1 MLKQYK
7 ILVNEGKGS
16 ENVLVTVPAGAGAR
30 GNPTRITAKVD
41 TRYELQDD
49 LKGKGLAPDQVRGK
63 RVGKNLYLMF
73 EDNGKPDV
81 IIEGYYDPI
90 NQSQVP
96 TIVGKAENGSFYE
109 YIPHDPELSSMS
121 TTLKDGYT
129 PAMLSLGGGPIAGG
143 AFELAGLP
151 LVAAAAGGGLGG
163 LGWLAAGLGAAA
175 LGGGGGGGGG
185 GGTPAD
191 TTAPS
196 KPTSLLIIENDNGG
210 VNAKEAADGTTID
223 VGLPADA
230 VVGDVLKTVVKK
242 PDGTSFSFAPVTL
255 TAAMIAAKTVMHII
269 PAGDLKGDGVWTT
282 SSTLTDAA
290 GNASAPIEGTFT
302 LDTIAPTPVVKIESD
317 SDQNTF
323 ISVNELNPTP
333 NEPTSATPVIVSAT
347 FADKLNLKIGDTVT
361 FTDSVSKFS
370 YVETVKASDLLQ
382 DIVTT
387 TKFGKLIDKQSLSIT
402 AVLTDALANTSATSN
417 IAIATRDATAQTG
430 HLDHTSTNDTG
441 PDINDSYTSVNKPF
455 IVGAAAPGAF
465 VQIVINGKS
474 YPLAPQKVQPNGQY
488 SIQITDVLPDGEYI
502 PVVRVTDASN
512 KTYDVNGDKFTVD
525 TDPAKNPEGTSLAPD
540 ANIGKTI
547 SITTIVDVSTDSQD
561 TGNAGDFITSDNTLS
576 YVGKIVSYTAN
587 GDWVKLVLTP
597 QSGGTSVIR
606 YEKPLSDGTWKWDYH
621 AIVQNEGV
629 YSLVATI
636 VDAAGNSIANT
647 NSANKDIIIV
657 TTPPKTAAAEM
668 VVTAVENGGYH
679 NNIIGSNPSGNVLL
693 GATASQGQTLK
704 AIAKTYTGL
713 YGDLVLSADGTYVYT
728 VANRDSSKTYTEA
741 ESARLNKVDALKNNS
756 GTDVFDYSIV
766 DAAGLVATAKLKV
779 NITGVNDAPEFT
791 VQALGQVNPTTGVY
805 YTSRTAISVA
815 DPDSTDS
822 TFESG
827 FITPGVLIG
836 KYGSFQITNSA
847 GVSDW
852 SYLADETKL
861 PNGAL
866 NLIQGFVGHDLL
878 TVKSID
884 GTKYQTFDVTIKGTD
899 DTKHN
904 YYYNISDTT
913 GLEVVGGSTNKNT
926 VPIVNRVDALILNK
940 DNVTLD
946 LTAVGST
953 AARIDNIEVIDLG
966 VGASTANN
974 KITLNLNTVLQSEN
988 DILYIK
994 GDAADTVIVT
1004 GGAIL
1009 NGTNQAP
1016 DGLAYK
1022 DYTFI
1027 QSNGL
1032 VHHLY
1037 VDQTIHVLL

>member
-16 ENVLVTVPAGAGAR
+16 ENVLVTVPAGAGAS
-30 GNPTRITAKVD
+30 GNPTRIKAKPD

-81 IIEGYYDPI
+81 IIEGYYDSV
-90 NQSQVP
+90 NLQQVP
-96 TIVGKAENGSFYE
+96 TIVGKAENGSIYE

-163 LGWLAAGLGAAA
+163 LGLLAAGLGAAA

-185 GGTPAD
+185 AGGD
-191 TTAPS
+191 TTPPS
-196 KPTSLLIIENDNGG
+196 KPKSLVIPESTNGG
-210 VNAKEAADGTTID
+210 VSADEAKDGTTLE

-230 VVGDVLKTVVKK
+230 VVGDVLKTVVTK
-242 PDGTSFSFAPVTL
+242 PDGTTKITLDPVTL
-255 TAAMIAAKTVMHII
+255 TAAMIADKLVKQTI
-269 PAGDLKGDGVWTT
+269 PEGVLKGDGVWTT

-290 GNASAPIEGTFT
+290 GNVSTPIDGTFT
-302 LDTIAPTPVVKIESD
+302 LDTTAPTPEVKIESD
-317 SDQNTF
+317 SDQNTL

-361 FTDSVSKFS
+361 FTDSVSKLS

-382 DIVTT
+382 GIVTT

-441 PDINDSYTSVNKPF
+441 PDVNDSYTSVNKPF

-465 VQIVINGKS
+465 VQIVINGKT

-547 SITTIVDVSTDSQD
+547 SITTIVDGSTDSQD

-576 YVGKIVSYTAN
+576 YLGKIVSYTAN

-647 NSANKDIIIV
+647 NSANKDITIV
-657 TTPPKTAAAEM
+657 TTPPKAASPEI
-668 VVTAVENGGYH
+668 VITAVESGGYQ
-679 NNIIGSNPSGNVLL
+679 NNIAGINPSGNVLL

-713 YGDLVLSADGTYVYT
+713 YGDLVLSVDGTYVYT
-728 VANRDSSKTYTEA
+728 VANRDSSKTYTAA

-791 VQALGQVNPTTGVY
+791 VQALGQVNPTTGSY
-805 YTSRTAISVA
+805 SISPTIISVA
-815 DPDSTDS
+815 DPDSTL
-822 TFESG
+822 ESG
-827 FITPGVLIG
+827 FITPGVSIG

-953 AARIDNIEVIDLG
+953 AARIDNIEVINLG

-994 GDAADTVIVT
+994 GDADDTVIVT
-1004 GGAIL
+1004 GGAVL